1 MLAVLL
7 SLQPVIQTGDLA
19 WLKLWP
25 LLSLF
30 LVLYALAG
38 LYPGVSVGP
47 VEEIRRVFTACF
59 GAFVFIALDLNLE
72 GAPIRV
78 HPWWLIA
85 CICIAAGTAVTRSAI
100 RGAGARFQWWGY
112 PTAIIGGGEAALTIL
127 RKLME
132 HPRMGL
138 RPVALVTDHL
148 MESPADGVTVVH
160 YEHLHHVLN
169 CGVKHAV
176 VAAPELSEAEFAAV
190 LERGGD
196 GFPHMIIIPDT
207 HFIWKSGSHTRDLMG
222 MLGLQVGNNL
232 LRTVPR
238 VAKRVIDLGLCLLF
252 APLLLVLM
260 TVIAA
265 LVAIES
271 GFPVLYS
278 QNRIGYKGREFRIWK
293 FRTMVPDAT
302 QVLEHALARDA
313 ELRRDWT
320 ENQKLRNDPRVTR
333 IGRVLRRSSLDEL
346 PQLWNVIRGEM
357 SLVGPRPI
365 VRNEIVR
372 YKEAYSRYAKTV
384 PGVTGL
390 WQVSGR
396 SRTTYAERV
405 AYDAYYVRNW
415 SVWLD
420 IYLLARTI
428 GVIFTGD
435 GAY

>member
-1 MLAVLL
+1 
-7 SLQPVIQTGDLA
+7 
-19 WLKLWP
+19 
-25 LLSLF
+25 
-30 LVLYALAG
+30 
-38 LYPGVSVGP
+38 
-47 VEEIRRVFTACF
+47 
-59 GAFVFIALDLNLE
+59 
-72 GAPIRV
+72 
-78 HPWWLIA
+78 
-85 CICIAAGTAVTRSAI
+85 
-100 RGAGARFQWWGY
+100 
-112 PTAIIGGGEAALTIL
+112 
-127 RKLME
+127 
-132 HPRMGL
+132 
-138 RPVALVTDHL
+138 
-148 MESPADGVTVVH
+148 
-160 YEHLHHVLN
+160 
-169 CGVKHAV
+169 
-176 VAAPELSEAEFAAV
+176 
-190 LERGGD
+190 
-196 GFPHMIIIPDT
+196 
-207 HFIWKSGSHTRDLMG
+207 
-222 MLGLQVGNNL
+222 
-232 LRTVPR
+232 
-238 VAKRVIDLGLCLLF
+238 
-252 APLLLVLM
+252 
-260 TVIAA
+260 
-265 LVAIES
+265 
-271 GFPVLYS
+271 
-278 QNRIGYKGREFRIWK
+278 
-293 FRTMVPDAT
+293 MVPDAT